1 MDFDEHKNLVMI
13 QQLVAR
19 QPHWN
24 NWLLKMWH
32 EVYAREYKMLYLKA

>member
-1 MDFDEHKNLVMI
+1 MEMDDQKKLVTI
-13 QQLVAR
+13 RQLVAGK
-19 QPHWN
+19 PHWN